1 MGSFNIYTSRKETA
15 QANNYKLDLFETISK
30 DADVADMSAI
40 KRYFDRLYD
49 QSESNFNTFSVSQQF
64 EGIYAAE
71 PTNKIRRLQDY
82 RSMST
87 FPEIA
92 SALDTICYAADSPDE
107 NNQLVTLRIND
118 KRLEA
123 KDIEVIKEAAQEYFD
138 LFDFDN
144 NFIEFFRKL
153 LIDGQICWENIVA
166 KDDLEQG
173 IIDINFIPSDAFEF
187 CYDTKLHKKVGIMIT
202 NIAANMYN
210 IATNNGITNVSM
222 GPLNVGRKSKQIK
235 LLSRFNG

>member
-1 MGSFNIYTSRKETA
+1 MGFWNIFSSRKNTA
-15 QANNYKLDLFETISK
+15 YENNYKLDLFETISK
-30 DADVADMSAI
+30 NAETADMSAI
-40 KRYFDRLYD
+40 KRYFDRLYEQD
-49 QSESNFNTFSVSQQF
+49 ALGFNAFSVNQDF

-107 NNQLVTLRIND
+107 NNQLVTLRVND
-118 KRLEA
+118 NNLEA
-123 KDIEVIKEAAQEYFD
+123 KDIERIREAAQEYFD

-153 LIDGQICWENIVA
+153 LVDRTAMLGKYC
-166 KDDLEQG
+166 
-173 IIDINFIPSDAFEF
+173 
-187 CYDTKLHKKVGIMIT
+187 C
-202 NIAANMYN
+202 
-210 IATNNGITNVSM
+210 
-222 GPLNVGRKSKQIK
+222 
-235 LLSRFNG
+235 